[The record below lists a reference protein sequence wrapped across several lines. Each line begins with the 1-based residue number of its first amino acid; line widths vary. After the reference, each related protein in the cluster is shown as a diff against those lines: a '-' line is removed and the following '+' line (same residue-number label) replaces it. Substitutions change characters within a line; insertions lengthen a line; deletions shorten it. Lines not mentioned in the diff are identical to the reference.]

1 MQRTG
6 IANNVMKQESVDKKS
21 IAGYKEVNF
30 MVMLSPDDRYRHQHI
45 RVKGK
50 VIRFSVQYETKV
62 DLRFD
67 TLHGFAHRDL
77 IDGQGEKIKTPI
89 FARDFNETL
98 IFAESD
104 IKSNWK
110 MYKDRFLRSLRDGNR

>member
-1 MQRTG
+1 
-6 IANNVMKQESVDKKS
+6 MKQESLDRTLQN
-21 IAGYKEVNF
+21 YKEVNF
-30 MVMLSPDDRYRHQHI
+30 MVMLSPDDRYRHQHV

-62 DLRFD
+62 GYRWLPVVRFD
-67 TLHGFAHRDL
+67 TSHGFAHRDL

-98 IFAESD
+98 LFAESD

>member
-1 MQRTG
+1 MDRTLQ
-6 IANNVMKQESVDKKS
+6 N
-21 IAGYKEVNF
+21 YKEVNF
-30 MVMLSPDDRYRHQHI
+30 MVMLSPDDRYRHQHV

-62 DLRFD
+62 GYRWLPVVRFD
-67 TLHGFAHRDL
+67 TSHGFAHRDL

-98 IFAESD
+98 LFAESD